1 MLKGVHQKL
10 DPQQTPAFF
19 VRGASAFSRT
29 MFFCALSIIFIA
41 TDARLN
47 YLSQVRQG
55 FIAALHPLEMIANAP
70 SNWVRDISHYF
81 SAHNQMVQENY
92 SLKQQAFEHQVRLQR
107 LNTIEAENAHL
118 RSLLNGDL
126 PIQPKAV
133 LGEISHTGRDPF
145 SRVVVI
151 NRGSQHTIQA
161 GQAVVDSKGVLGQV
175 TRVFPFSSEVTLI
188 TDKALSIPVQI
199 ERNQLRA
206 IAFGEGDNTLDIP
219 YLPTNVDIK
228 VGDKLVT
235 SGIDGIYPAGLAVA
249 KVTQILQDPE
259 SPFAKIIS
267 TPVAEVSNHLQLL
280 VLELPITKEA
290 PQKEMLQNTSSQSPT
305 KTPDAKAKAGMVN
318 TPTKRTIPIKSNT
331 PQPSNLSQP
340 NNVVQPNIVTPP
352 GNLSTQNPI
361 NPNNLVN
368 PNNKVKPNAPN

>member
-29 MFFCALSIIFIA
+29 MFFCALSIIFMA

-305 KTPDAKAKAGMVN
+305 KTPDAKAKAGIVN